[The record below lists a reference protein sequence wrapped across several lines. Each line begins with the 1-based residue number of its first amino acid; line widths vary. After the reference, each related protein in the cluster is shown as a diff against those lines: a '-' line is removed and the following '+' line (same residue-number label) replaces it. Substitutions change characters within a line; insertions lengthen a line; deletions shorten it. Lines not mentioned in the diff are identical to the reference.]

1 MSAVLLAFLKKNWAA
16 VAIAAAVIVAL
27 IWIVQAAYSRG
38 AADAKTEAREAVF
51 NQLKERNA
59 TDAEIQDMPDVE
71 LCRAIGGE
79 LRNDRCE

>member
-1 MSAVLLAFLKKNWAA
+1 MSAVLIAFLRKNWAA
-16 VAIAAAVIVAL
+16 VAIAAAAVVAL
-27 IWIVQAAYSRG
+27 LWIVQAAYSRG
-38 AADAKTEAREAVF
+38 AADAKSEAREAVF

-59 TDAEIQDMPDVE
+59 TDAEIENMPAAE